1 MNQEK
6 RKKNKSILQNK
17 DVLELYVT
25 KKVKSNC
32 TRLSRK
38 AFTNVVI
45 RMYFKGSL
53 KDHLSESSMAQKEIM

>member
-1 MNQEK
+1 MSE
-6 RKKNKSILQNK
+6 
-17 DVLELYVT
+17 

-53 KDHLSESSMAQKEIM
+53 THLSESSMAQKEIM